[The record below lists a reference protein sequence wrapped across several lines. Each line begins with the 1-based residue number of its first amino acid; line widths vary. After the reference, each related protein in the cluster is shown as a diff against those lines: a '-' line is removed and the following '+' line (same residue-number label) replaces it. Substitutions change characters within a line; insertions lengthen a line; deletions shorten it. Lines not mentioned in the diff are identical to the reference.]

1 MGNCCPLWALQVTCL
16 NGYSSALVMKRFIIT
31 AILTLLSMLPSLHA
45 DEKTVVK
52 PYPLPDCV
60 ISEEALGSMG
70 KPIVLVYEGQEI
82 KFCCKDCKK
91 TFEKN
96 PAKAMAK
103 FDAAVKAQAAA
114 GAK

>member
-1 MGNCCPLWALQVTCL
+1 MGIVRCI
-16 NGYSSALVMKRFIIT
+16 VMNPFFTT
-31 AILTLLSMLPSLHA
+31 AILTLLTIIPSLHA
-45 DEKTVVK
+45 DEKTAVK

-70 KPIVLVYEGQEI
+70 KPIALVYEGQEI

-103 FDAAVKAQAAA
+103 FDAAMKAQAAA

>member
-1 MGNCCPLWALQVTCL
+1 MNP
-16 NGYSSALVMKRFIIT
+16 FFIT
-31 AILTLLSMLPSLHA
+31 AILTLLTIIPSLHA
-45 DEKTVVK
+45 DEKTAVK

-70 KPIVLVYEGQEI
+70 KPIALVYEGQEI
-82 KFCCKDCKK
+82 KFCFKDCKK

>member
-1 MGNCCPLWALQVTCL
+1 MGIVRCI
-16 NGYSSALVMKRFIIT
+16 VMYPFFIT
-31 AILTLLSMLPSLHA
+31 AILTLLTIIPSLHA
-45 DEKTVVK
+45 DEKTAVK

-70 KPIVLVYEGQEI
+70 KPIALVYEGQEI

>member
-1 MGNCCPLWALQVTCL
+1 MNP
-16 NGYSSALVMKRFIIT
+16 FIIT
-31 AILTLLSMLPSLHA
+31 SILTLLTIIPSLHA

-70 KPIVLVYEGQEI
+70 KPIALVYEGQEI

-114 GAK
+114 GPK

>member
-1 MGNCCPLWALQVTCL
+1 MGIVRCI
-16 NGYSSALVMKRFIIT
+16 VMNPFFIT
-31 AILTLLSMLPSLHA
+31 AILTLLTIIPSLHA
-45 DEKTVVK
+45 DEKTAVK

-70 KPIVLVYEGQEI
+70 KPIALVYEGQEI

>member
-1 MGNCCPLWALQVTCL
+1 MGIVRCI
-16 NGYSSALVMKRFIIT
+16 VMYPFFIT
-31 AILTLLSMLPSLHA
+31 AILTLLTIIPSLHA
-45 DEKTVVK
+45 DEKTAVK

-70 KPIVLVYEGQEI
+70 KPIALVYEGQEI
-82 KFCCKDCKK
+82 KFCCKDCKI

>member
-1 MGNCCPLWALQVTCL
+1 MGIVRCI
-16 NGYSSALVMKRFIIT
+16 VMNPSFIT
-31 AILTLLSMLPSLHA
+31 AILTLLTIIPSLHA
-45 DEKTVVK
+45 DEKTAVK

>member
-1 MGNCCPLWALQVTCL
+1 MNP
-16 NGYSSALVMKRFIIT
+16 FFIT
-31 AILTLLSMLPSLHA
+31 AILTLLTIIPSLHA
-45 DEKTVVK
+45 DEKTAVK

-70 KPIVLVYEGQEI
+70 KPIAIFYEGQEI

-103 FDAAVKAQAAA
+103 FDAAMKAQAAA

>member
-1 MGNCCPLWALQVTCL
+1 MGIVRCI
-16 NGYSSALVMKRFIIT
+16 VMNPFFIT
-31 AILTLLSMLPSLHA
+31 AILTLLTIIPSLHA
-45 DEKTVVK
+45 DEKTAVK

-70 KPIVLVYEGQEI
+70 KPIAIVYEGQEI

>member
-1 MGNCCPLWALQVTCL
+1 MGIVRR
-16 NGYSSALVMKRFIIT
+16 LVMKRFIIT
-31 AILTLLSMLPSLHA
+31 SILTLLSILPSLHA
-45 DEKTVVK
+45 DEKSVVK

-70 KPIVLVYEGQEI
+70 KPIALVYEGQEI